1 MNFLP
6 LMSEKKPEPTDL
18 EFPQLWENYAQLL
31 TSRQRML
38 QSAMA
43 FYVSADISV
52 RALYDCELKLGLPV
66 IEHVPET
73 QAGKSALSRFTS
85 VVGNYTTVLNRFK
98 DTYNF

>member
-1 MNFLP
+1 
-6 LMSEKKPEPTDL
+6 MSEKKPEPTDY

-43 FYVSADISV
+43 FYVSADVSV
-52 RALYDCELKLGLPV
+52 KALYDCEIKLGLPF
-66 IEHVPET
+66 IDHVPET
-73 QAGKSALSRFTS
+73 QQGKSALSKFTS
-85 VVGNYTTVLNRFK
+85 VCSAYTTILNRFK